1 MPSLCVSSK
10 IVFYFYWGIS
20 SAGRALDLHSR
31 GQRFDPVILHQ
42 YVGSYG
48 LATTVRIP
56 GGRRQLFK

>member
-1 MPSLCVSSK
+1 MLSLCVSSK

-42 YVGSYG
+42 IIN
-48 LATTVRIP
+48 TTNGAGVAQ
-56 GGRRQLFK
+56 G